1 MGHGLG
7 RPNAFACYT
16 QDYTLSPSS
25 GPLYPVGFAPP
36 ALTPSKSPS
45 TAASPDLKIKDARQS
60 EFHEEQSIALTRFI
74 TGIGVSVRKLEIST
88 RRARGF
94 ARPLA
99 RRLVRSWRGL
109 PVFRRLPRLDDQL
122 AHLPRSDVRLQSHA
136 GVAGAGGL
144 LES

>member
-45 TAASPDLKIKDARQS
+45 TAASPDLEIKDARQS
-60 EFHEEQSIALTRFI
+60 EFHEEQLIAVTRFI
-74 TGIGVSVRKLEIST
+74 NDNDFSIGTL
-88 RRARGF
+88 
-94 ARPLA
+94 
-99 RRLVRSWRGL
+99 
-109 PVFRRLPRLDDQL
+109 
-122 AHLPRSDVRLQSHA
+122 
-136 GVAGAGGL
+136 
-144 LES
+144 

>member
-7 RPNAFACYT
+7 RPNAFTCYI
-16 QDYTLSPSS
+16 QDYTLSPNL
-25 GPLYPVGFAPP
+25 GPPLSDGFYSARSD
-36 ALTPSKSPS
+36 PSKPLS

-99 RRLVRSWRGL
+99 RRLVRSRRGL
-109 PVFRRLPRLDDQL
+109 PVFRRLPEVHHQL